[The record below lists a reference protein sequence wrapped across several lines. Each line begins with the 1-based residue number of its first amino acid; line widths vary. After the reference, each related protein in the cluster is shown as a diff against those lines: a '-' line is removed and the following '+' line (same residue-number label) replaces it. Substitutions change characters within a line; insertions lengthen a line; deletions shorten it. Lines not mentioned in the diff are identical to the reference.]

1 MSKLLSI
8 LVAALFAVSTGSA
21 FAAKH
26 MAAPAEKAE
35 MTKEAKAAEAKPA
48 KEKKTKKT
56 KKAKK
61 TKTAKNDKKAMS
73 EAAPKEESKK

>member
-26 MAAPAEKAE
+26 MAAPAEKSE
-35 MTKEAKAAEAKPA
+35 VSKEAKPAEAKPA
-48 KEKKTKKT
+48 AEKKAKKS
-56 KKAKK
+56 KKSKK
-61 TKTAKNDKKAMS
+61 TKTAKNDKKAAT
-73 EAAPKEESKK
+73 EAAPKEEAKK